1 MVDTKAISMDA
12 IKELRDETG
21 VAVMQCKKAL
31 EDAGGDMEKAR
42 MMLRKKSGELAAKKG
57 DRTLAAGVVQ
67 VYLHGNNSVAAMVE
81 LSCETDFVAK
91 NEEFKH
97 LAYEIAMHVAAS
109 NPKYRTEADISDEDK
124 KKAKEFFAE
133 EVEKTMAGKPEAI
146 KAKALEG
153 KMDTY
158 FKELVLV
165 QQPFIKNPDIT
176 VGDMIKGAVQKFGE
190 NTELTRYARF
200 AVGK

>member
-1 MVDTKAISMDA
+1 MDQ

-42 MMLRKKSGELAAKKG
+42 MFLRKKSGEIAAKKG
-57 DRTLAAGVVQ
+57 DRTLGAGVVAS
-67 VYLHGNNSVAAMVE
+67 YIHGNASVGALVE

-91 NEEFKH
+91 NEDFKK
-97 LAYEIAMHVAAS
+97 LAYEIAMHIAAA
-109 NPKYRTEADISDEDK
+109 NPKYRVETDISDADRE
-124 KKAKEFFAE
+124 KAKVFFAE
-133 EVEKTMAGKPEAI
+133 EVEKTMAGKPEEI

-153 KMDTY
+153 KMNVY
-158 FKELVLV
+158 FAEQVLV
-165 QQPFIKNPDIT
+165 KQPYVKNPDMTIGQL
-176 VGDMIKGAVQKFGE
+176 VEGAVQKFGE
-190 NTELTRYARF
+190 KTELTRFVRF

>member
-1 MVDTKAISMDA
+1 MDLIKA
-12 IKELRDETG
+12 LRDETG

-42 MMLRKKSGELAAKKG
+42 MMLRKKSGEIAAKKS
-57 DRTLAAGVVQ
+57 DRTLGSGVVAA
-67 VYLHGNNSVAAMVE
+67 YIHGNSSVGAMVE

-91 NEEFKH
+91 NEEFKK
-97 LAYEIAMHVAAS
+97 LAYEIAMHIAAS
-109 NPKYRTEADISDEDK
+109 NPKYRVEADISEADRE
-124 KKAKEFFAE
+124 KAKAFFEE
-133 EVEKTMAGKPEAI
+133 EVEKTMAGKPAAI

-158 FKELVLV
+158 FAELVLV
-165 QQPFIKNPDIT
+165 KQPFIKNPDVT
-176 VGDMIKGAVQKFGE
+176 VGDLIKGAVQKFGE
-190 NTELTRYARF
+190 NTELSRFSRF